1 MITTIGTI
9 SDIHGNLDYYFSL
22 APLNADLVIVPGDL
36 FTLDDVSSQTKEA
49 EVFKKA
55 MNYLFPVAQDI
66 IIVPGNHDYLLER
79 IKSPGMESDST
90 IRTLFGQRCKVL
102 VDEEYTFN
110 NLLTGETIRI
120 YGAPRTNLSMA
131 FPRLW
136 GKKDIQNIPEG
147 IDILVTHE
155 APRNYNLPCVKNSIG
170 EYGFDEPGDGEL
182 YQKVLKIIPKY
193 HIFGHIHKRC
203 IQEDSGITFINA
215 SQMYRY
221 QFKPEVIIF
230 PFKNPQNPYY

>member
-22 APLNADLVIVPGDL
+22 SPLNADLVIVPGDL
-36 FTLDDVSSQTKEA
+36 FTLDDISSQAKEA

-79 IKSPGMESDST
+79 IKSPGVESDIT
-90 IRTLFGQRCKVL
+90 IRELLGHRCKVL
-102 VDEEYTFN
+102 VDEGYTFTNLN
-110 NLLTGETIRI
+110 NGDTIKI
-120 YGAPRTNLSMA
+120 YGAPRTNLNMA

-136 GKKDIQNIPEG
+136 GKRDIKQIPRD

-155 APRNYNLPCVKNSIG
+155 APRNYNLTCVTSSIG
-170 EYGFDEPGDGEL
+170 EYGLDEPGDADL
-182 YQKVLKIIPKY
+182 YQKVLDIKPKY
-193 HIFGHIHKRC
+193 HIFGHIHKRE
-203 IQEDSGITFINA
+203 IAEVKGITFINA
-215 SQMYRY
+215 SQMFRY
-221 QFKPEVIIF
+221 VFKPEVIVF
-230 PFKNPQNPYY
+230 PFENP